1 MTDITERLRSGAS
14 GTIEWRVQ
22 NPETRAYCIS
32 FTEWNGG
39 ERSARQW
46 LDEEILARPESIF
59 AKYEVAR
66 VVALNHRDRLVL
78 EAADEIDRLRARLE
92 WDARHPDID
101 GISCRDETIKLL
113 DERVAELRARV
124 DELEAARQKAAAIDK
139 LARSMTRD
147 WGRRDEAGYRFP
159 DTVPLIISTRDAC
172 VPDDLVRQILGW
184 ADEEA

>member
-1 MTDITERLRSGAS
+1 MNDITERLRSSAS

-46 LDEEILARPESIF
+46 LDEEIRARPESIF
-59 AKYEVAR
+59 AKHEVAR
-66 VVALNHRDRLVL
+66 VAALDHRDRLML
-78 EAADEIDRLRARLE
+78 EAADEIDRLRAR
-92 WDARHPDID
+92 
-101 GISCRDETIKLL
+101 
-113 DERVAELRARV
+113 VAELEV
-124 DELEAARQKAAAIDK
+124 LRQKSAAIDK

-172 VPDDLVRQILGW
+172 APDDLVRQILGW
-184 ADEEA
+184 AD